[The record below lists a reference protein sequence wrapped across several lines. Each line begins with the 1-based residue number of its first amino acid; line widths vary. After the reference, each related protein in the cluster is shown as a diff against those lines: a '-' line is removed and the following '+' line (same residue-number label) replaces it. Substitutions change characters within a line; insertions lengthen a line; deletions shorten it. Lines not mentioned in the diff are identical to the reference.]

1 MDIISILRL
10 FGGIG
15 LFIYGMSLMSSS
27 MEKLAGSG
35 LERVLS
41 RVTTSKKKGVG
52 AIKGWIFGMGVTAI
66 IQNSAATTI
75 MLIGF
80 ANAGLLKVT
89 QAIPV
94 VFGANVGSTVT
105 AQILRLGDLGD
116 DNIVLEL
123 LKPSSF
129 APILVAI
136 GAVITLFIKKKG
148 PKDVA
153 RILVGLGLLFYGMT
167 MMEDVF
173 EPLHSNE
180 VFQSFF
186 TSFTNPVVGILTGIV
201 ITIILQ
207 SSNASVGILQ
217 ALSATGTVSYAVAV
231 PIILGEN
238 IGKCS
243 TTLIGGI
250 GANKNSK
257 RLVVS
262 YVFFNVF
269 GVIFFGGIIYLIN
282 AAVGIPLFEKIVNR
296 SDIATVHLLFN
307 FLTSLVLLPFSKQ
320 ISKFATK
327 IVGEEEE
334 KETDKE
340 LAKLDDM
347 LLNTPATALNQCRHL
362 INRMGDTIIE
372 NYNVATDMIYN
383 YDESK
388 FALLEE
394 NESFIDKC
402 ESVLSPYVMR
412 IDRKRL
418 PEDDRRMVVEILNSI
433 SDFERMGDYCMG
445 IAYTAKDKNEKGI
458 HFSPAGHREV
468 ESIVAATKYTLES
481 TVKAFKEDDA
491 TLSIRIEP
499 LSETIDKLKEIM
511 KSQHVER
518 LQTGECGIEGGIE
531 LMELITGFERIAS
544 HCSNIALH
552 IIKRVGGDKDFDEMH
567 GHTADASS
575 EEYKALYLYYEA
587 QYVRPI
593 LSKKPEKQAKPA
605 KAERAEKTEKV
616 QKPDKTDKVQ
626 KPDKTEKVQKSDK
639 VEKPDK
645 AERTEKAE
653 KTEKQSK
660 KDKSVKGD
668 KGGKSDKSEK
678 TEKQVKTEKPEKAEK
693 QVKTEKSEKPEKIE
707 KPEKSDKS
715 EKQNK
720 VNKGDKP
727 SKKSAEK
734 QDKSGKSDKTDKS
747 DKADKKSSDKKQ
759 K

>member
-1 MDIISILRL
+1 MDIISILQL

-15 LFIYGMSLMSSS
+15 LFIYGMSLMSHSL
-27 MEKLAGSG
+27 EKLAGSG
-35 LERVLS
+35 LEKVLA
-41 RVTTSKKKGVG
+41 RVTTSKKKGLG
-52 AIKGWIFGMGVTAI
+52 AIKGWAFGMGVTAI
-66 IQNSAATTI
+66 IQSSAATTI
-75 MLIGF
+75 MLVGF
-80 ANAGLLKVT
+80 ANAGLLKVA

-94 VFGANVGSTVT
+94 VFGTNVGSTVT

-116 DNIVLEL
+116 DNILLEL

-129 APILVAI
+129 APMLVAV
-136 GAVITLFIKKKG
+136 GAVITLFIKKKRL
-148 PKDVA
+148 KDVA
-153 RILVGLGLLFYGMT
+153 GILVGLGLLFYGMT
-167 MMEDVF
+167 MMEAVF

-180 VFQSFF
+180 TFQGFF
-186 TSFTNPVVGILTGIV
+186 TSFTNPFVGILTGIV
-201 ITIILQ
+201 LTIILQ

-217 ALSATGTVSYAVAV
+217 ALSATGTVSYAVAL
-231 PIILGEN
+231 PIILGDN

-269 GVIFFGGIIYLIN
+269 GVVFFASIIYLLN
-282 AAVGIPLFEKIVNR
+282 ALVGLPFLDRIVNR
-296 SDIATVHLLFN
+296 SSIATVHLLFN
-307 FLTSLVLLPFSKQ
+307 LLTSLILLPFAKQ
-320 ISKFATK
+320 IAEFSKK

-347 LLNTPATALNQCRHL
+347 LLNTPSIALKQCRSL
-362 INRMGDTIIE
+362 IKRMGDTIIE
-372 NYNVATDMIYN
+372 SYNIATDMIYS
-383 YDESK
+383 YDEAM
-388 FALLEE
+388 FPVLEE

-412 IDRKRL
+412 IDQKRL
-418 PEDDRRMVVEILNSI
+418 PLDDRRVVVEILNSI

-468 ESIVAATKYTLES
+468 ETIVEATKYTLEN
-481 TVKAFKEDDA
+481 TMRAFKENDS
-491 TLSIRIEP
+491 TLAIRIEP

-544 HCSNIALH
+544 HCSNVALH
-552 IIKRVGGDKDFDEMH
+552 IIKCVGGDKDFDEMH

-587 QYVRPI
+587 KYVKPV
-593 LSKKPEKQAKPA
+593 LSKKEPKAVKAA
-605 KAERAEKTEKV
+605 KAE
-616 QKPDKTDKVQ
+616 KP
-626 KPDKTEKVQKSDK
+626 ESD
-639 VEKPDK
+639 
-645 AERTEKAE
+645 EKAE
-653 KTEKQSK
+653 KRE
-660 KDKSVKGD
+660 
-668 KGGKSDKSEK
+668 KSEK
-678 TEKQVKTEKPEKAEK
+678 TERTDKV
-693 QVKTEKSEKPEKIE
+693 EKSAKKD
-707 KPEKSDKS
+707 KTDKFEKSDKFDKNDKS
-715 EKQNK
+715 SKK
-720 VNKGDKP
+720 PVNKP
-727 SKKSAEK
+727 VNKS
-734 QDKSGKSDKTDKS
+734 SDKNNKDKS
-747 DKADKKSSDKKQ
+747 DKFEKADKSYKSDKPDKKGSDKKSKDKEQ
-759 K
+759 KDSK

>member
-269 GVIFFGGIIYLIN
+269 GVILFGGIIYLIN

-347 LLNTPATALNQCRHL
+347 LLNTPSTALNQCRHL

-372 NYNVATDMIYN
+372 SYNVATDMIYN

-418 PEDDRRMVVEILNSI
+418 PEDDRHMVVEILNSI

-481 TVKAFKEDDA
+481 TIKAFKEDDA

-511 KSQHVER
+511 KTQHVER

-544 HCSNIALH
+544 HCSNVALH

-593 LSKKPEKQAKPA
+593 LNKKPEKQAKPA
-605 KAERAEKTEKV
+605 KAEKTEKTEKV
-616 QKPDKTDKVQ
+616 QKPDKA
-626 KPDKTEKVQKSDK
+626 EKS
-639 VEKPDK
+639 DK
-645 AERTEKAE
+645 AERTEKTDKA
-653 KTEKQSK
+653 EKQSK
-660 KDKSVKGD
+660 KEKSVKGD
-668 KGGKSDKSEK
+668 KGGKNDKSEK
-678 TEKQVKTEKPEKAEK
+678 ADK

-707 KPEKSDKS
+707 KPEKPDKS

-720 VNKGDKP
+720 VNKGDKT

-747 DKADKKSSDKKQ
+747 DKSDKKSSDKKQ